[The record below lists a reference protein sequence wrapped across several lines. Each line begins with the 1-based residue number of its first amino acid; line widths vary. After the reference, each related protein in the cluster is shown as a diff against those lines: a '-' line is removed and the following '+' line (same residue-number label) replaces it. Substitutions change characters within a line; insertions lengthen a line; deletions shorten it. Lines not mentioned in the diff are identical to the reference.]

1 VCLAVVPRALPETA
15 TQRLERLDVRTI
27 AVQMK
32 QPGKGSL
39 FGAYALAGDRHGQRA
54 GMASATLGSGQYVIA
69 ALASAAVGL
78 ANDGTMRPMAIEMAV
93 CAVGASVAA
102 ALGRRAPPDAMLTGD
117 GEAPAHRAT

>member
-1 VCLAVVPRALPETA
+1 MCPSVVPRALPETA

-39 FGAYALAGDRHGQRA
+39 FVAYALAGDRHGQRA
-54 GMASATLGSGQYVIA
+54 GMASATLG
-69 ALASAAVGL
+69 L
-78 ANDGTMRPMAIEMAV
+78 ANDGTMRPMAIVMAV
-93 CAVGASVAA
+93 RAVGASVAA
-102 ALGRRAPPDAMLTGD
+102 ALGRRAPPDAMLSGD